1 MLMDALRSSRIQ
13 RKESLC
19 HCHTVKTSYV
29 SLFTTKESHR
39 CLFKHST
46 ESLQG
51 FYHIC
56 RERTQ
61 CDFRHLLS
69 CFKKSLVVFKS
80 KRTQSLV
87 TKQILW
93 RKGETRQRNNK
104 NMPLSNTEGGLQQT
118 AVLQS
123 QPWHL
128 FCCSEADES
137 WKFSFIISW

>member
-1 MLMDALRSSRIQ
+1 MFIQ
-13 RKESLC
+13 TFS
-19 HCHTVKTSYV
+19 
-29 SLFTTKESHR
+29 
-39 CLFKHST
+39 
-46 ESLQG
+46 QG

-104 NMPLSNTEGGLQQT
+104 NMPLSNTEGGLQQSCNLSPDICFV
-118 AVLQS
+118 ALRLMKAGSLVSLS
-123 QPWHL
+123 VDK
-128 FCCSEADES
+128 SS
-137 WKFSFIISW
+137 KFN

>member
-1 MLMDALRSSRIQ
+1 MFIQ
-13 RKESLC
+13 TFS
-19 HCHTVKTSYV
+19 
-29 SLFTTKESHR
+29 
-39 CLFKHST
+39 
-46 ESLQG
+46 QG

-56 RERTQ
+56 QERTQ
-61 CDFRHLLS
+61 CGFLR
-69 CFKKSLVVFKS
+69 FMVFKS

-123 QPWHL
+123 QP
-128 FCCSEADES
+128 
-137 WKFSFIISW
+137 